1 MTFFFETYGCQ
12 MNKAESSAVERL
24 LLERGWTASDNEEAA
39 DLIIINTCSVRETAE
54 SRIRGRLGHYTALR
68 KQREKGGTA
77 PFVLT
82 VTGCMAERLKDKLQ
96 RDFPVVDYVIGNFE
110 KKRYA
115 DIAFSMEARGGKT
128 STLFIPKIK
137 DAGASTVKSSPPEV
151 KSAEEFSATV
161 SPGGEDFPDKP
172 VYSFA
177 PLSLEPGAF
186 QAFVPIMHGCNN
198 FCTYCIVPYVR
209 GREISRPVEE
219 IIKELD
225 MLSERNVR
233 EITLLGQNVN
243 SYRHTSYAGQKGH
256 PPQAGHT
263 EQAGLTQ
270 YTGQTKE
277 GRTIDFP
284 ALLERIAS
292 HLQKTSSSIEWVRF
306 MSSHPKDFSDALIR
320 VIRDY
325 PVICRHI
332 HLPVQHG
339 SSRILQKMNRRY
351 SREKYLDLVARIRA
365 ELPDVSLTSDILIGF
380 PGETEDD
387 FKQTLS
393 LMEQVRYEAAF
404 MYYYNPREGT
414 PACTYPAQVPVEEK
428 KRRLDEIIRVQQRI
442 TKEEITKRLG
452 TTVKVLAESPSR
464 DNKAELLGHTEQDG
478 RVVFAADESVKGTF
492 VKVRLESIQGNTFR
506 GTRIG

>member
-24 LLERGWTASDNEEAA
+24 LLERGWTASDSEEAA

-96 RDFPVVDYVIGNFE
+96 QDFPVVDYVIGNFE

-128 STLFIPKIK
+128 SPLFSPKIK
-137 DAGASTVKSSPPEV
+137 AAAASAVKSSPPEV
-151 KSAEEFSATV
+151 RSAKEFSATV
-161 SPGGEDFPDKP
+161 NPGGEDFPDKP

-243 SYRHTSYAGQKGH
+243 SYRHAVYAGQA
-256 PPQAGHT
+256 PQMHG
-263 EQAGLTQ
+263 G
-270 YTGQTKE
+270 
-277 GRTIDFP
+277 TIDFP

-325 PVICRHI
+325 PIICRHI

-351 SREKYLDLVARIRA
+351 SRETYLDLVARIRA

-452 TTVKVLAESPSR
+452 TTVKVLTESPSR

-506 GTRIG
+506 GTRVG

>member
-24 LLERGWTASDNEEAA
+24 LLERGWTASDSEEAA

-96 RDFPVVDYVIGNFE
+96 QDFPVVDYVIGNFE

-128 STLFIPKIK
+128 SPLFSPKIK
-137 DAGASTVKSSPPEV
+137 DAAASAVKNSPPEV
-151 KSAEEFSATV
+151 RSVKEFSATV
-161 SPGGEDFPDKP
+161 NPGGEDFPDKP

-243 SYRHTSYAGQKGH
+243 SYRH
-256 PPQAGHT
+256 AGHT
-263 EQAGLTQ
+263 EQG
-270 YTGQTKE
+270 GQAPQMHS
-277 GRTIDFP
+277 GTIDFP

-306 MSSHPKDFSDALIR
+306 MSSHPKDFSDELIR

-325 PVICRHI
+325 PIICRHI

-351 SREKYLDLVARIRA
+351 SRENYLDLVARIRA
-365 ELPDVSLTSDILIGF
+365 ALPDVSLTSDILIGF

-506 GTRIG
+506 GTRM

>member
-24 LLERGWTASDNEEAA
+24 LLERGWTASDSEEAA

-96 RDFPVVDYVIGNFE
+96 QDFPVVDYVIGNFE

-115 DIAFSMEARGGKT
+115 DIAFSMEARGGKK
-128 STLFIPKIK
+128 STLFSPKTQE
-137 DAGASTVKSSPPEV
+137 AAASAVKSSLPALKIV
-151 KSAEEFSATV
+151 QSAGAEGKDLCTEPIHKENTHVENS
-161 SPGGEDFPDKP
+161 GGEDFPDKP

-243 SYRHTSYAGQKGH
+243 SYRHAGYAGQA
-256 PPQAGHT
+256 PQMHG
-263 EQAGLTQ
+263 G
-270 YTGQTKE
+270 
-277 GRTIDFP
+277 TIDFP
-284 ALLERIAS
+284 ALLERIAF

-393 LMEQVRYEAAF
+393 LMELVRYEAAF

-414 PACTYPAQVPVEEK
+414 PACTYPAQVPIEEK

-478 RVVFAADESVKGTF
+478 RVVFAADENVKGTF

-506 GTRIG
+506 GTRM

>member
-12 MNKAESSAVERL
+12 MNKAESSAVEQL
-24 LLERGWTASDNEEAA
+24 LLARGWAASDSEETA

-54 SRIRGRLGHYTALR
+54 SRIRGRLGRYTALR

-96 RDFPVVDYVIGNFE
+96 QDFPVVDYVIGNFE

-115 DIAFSMEARGGKT
+115 DIAFSMEMRGEKAGILFSPKT
-128 STLFIPKIK
+128 QR
-137 DAGASTVKSSPPEV
+137 AAASAVKSSLPALKIVQPAGAGEKDLCTEPIHKENTHV
-151 KSAEEFSATV
+151 ENSGV
-161 SPGGEDFPDKP
+161 EDFPDKP

-198 FCTYCIVPYVR
+198 FCTYCIVPHVR

-219 IIKELD
+219 IITELD

-243 SYRHTSYAGQKGH
+243 SYK
-256 PPQAGHT
+256 QA
-263 EQAGLTQ
+263 EQA
-270 YTGQTKE
+270 E
-277 GRTIDFP
+277 SMDFP
-284 ALLERIAS
+284 ALLERIAV
-292 HLQKTSSSIEWVRF
+292 HLQKISSSIEWVRF

-351 SREKYLDLVARIRA
+351 SREAYLDLVARIRA
-365 ELPDVSLTSDILIGF
+365 ELPDVSLTTDILIGF
-380 PGETEDD
+380 PGETEED
-387 FKQTLS
+387 FEQTLS

-414 PACTYPAQVPVEEK
+414 PACTYPDQVPLEEK

-464 DNKAELLGHTEQDG
+464 DNTSELLGHTEQDG
-478 RVVFAADESVKGTF
+478 RVVFAADENVKGTF

-506 GTRIG
+506 GKRV

>member
-12 MNKAESSAVERL
+12 MNKAESSAVEQL
-24 LLERGWTASDNEEAA
+24 LLARGWAASDSEETA

-54 SRIRGRLGHYTALR
+54 SRIRGRLGRYTALR
-68 KQREKGGTA
+68 KQREKGGTS

-96 RDFPVVDYVIGNFE
+96 QDFPVVDYVIGNFE

-128 STLFIPKIK
+128 SPLFSPKIK
-137 DAGASTVKSSPPEV
+137 DAAASAAKSSPPEV
-151 KSAEEFSATV
+151 RSVKEFSATV
-161 SPGGEDFPDKP
+161 NPGGEDFPDKP

-243 SYRHTSYAGQKGH
+243 SYRHAGYAGQNGQA
-256 PPQAGHT
+256 PQMHG
-263 EQAGLTQ
+263 G
-270 YTGQTKE
+270 
-277 GRTIDFP
+277 TIDFP

-351 SREKYLDLVARIRA
+351 SRENYLDLVARIRA

-414 PACTYPAQVPVEEK
+414 PACTYPDQVPLEEK

-506 GTRIG
+506 GTRVG

>member
-24 LLERGWTASDNEEAA
+24 LLERGWTASDSEEGA

-96 RDFPVVDYVIGNFE
+96 HDFPVVDYVIGNFE

-137 DAGASTVKSSPPEV
+137 DAAASAVKSSPPKV
-151 KSAEEFSATV
+151 RSAEEFSATV
-161 SPGGEDFPDKP
+161 NPGGEDFPDKP

-243 SYRHTSYAGQKGH
+243 SYR
-256 PPQAGHT
+256 QAGHT
-263 EQAGLTQ
+263 EQG
-270 YTGQTKE
+270 GQAPQMQ
-277 GRTIDFP
+277 GDTIDFP

-351 SREKYLDLVARIRA
+351 NRENYLDLVARIRA
-365 ELPDVSLTSDILIGF
+365 ALPDVSLTSDILIGF

-387 FKQTLS
+387 FEQTLS

-506 GTRIG
+506 GSRVG

>member
-54 SRIRGRLGHYTALR
+54 SRIRGRLGYYTALR

-82 VTGCMAERLKDKLQ
+82 VTGCMAERLKEKLQ

-137 DAGASTVKSSPPEV
+137 DAGASTVKSSPPKV
-151 KSAEEFSATV
+151 RSAKEFSATV

-172 VYSFA
+172 AYSFA

-243 SYRHTSYAGQKGH
+243 SYKHEVYAGQA
-256 PPQAGHT
+256 PQMHG
-263 EQAGLTQ
+263 G
-270 YTGQTKE
+270 
-277 GRTIDFP
+277 TIDFP

-351 SREKYLDLVARIRA
+351 SRENYLDLVARIRA

-464 DNKAELLGHTEQDG
+464 DNKTELLGHTEQDG
-478 RVVFAADESVKGTF
+478 RVVFAADESVRGTF

-506 GTRIG
+506 GTRVG

>member
-24 LLERGWTASDNEEAA
+24 LLERGWTASDSEEAA

-96 RDFPVVDYVIGNFE
+96 QDFPVVDYVIGNFE

-128 STLFIPKIK
+128 SPLFTPKIK
-137 DAGASTVKSSPPEV
+137 DAAARAVKSSPPKV
-151 KSAEEFSATV
+151 RSAEEFSATV
-161 SPGGEDFPDKP
+161 NLGGEDFPDKP

-177 PLSLEPGAF
+177 PLSLEPEAF

-243 SYRHTSYAGQKGH
+243 SYRHAGYAGQA
-256 PPQAGHT
+256 PQMHGD
-263 EQAGLTQ
+263 
-270 YTGQTKE
+270 
-277 GRTIDFP
+277 TIDFP

-351 SREKYLDLVARIRA
+351 SRENYLDLVARIRA

-478 RVVFAADESVKGTF
+478 RVVFAADENVKGTF

-506 GTRIG
+506 GTRVG

>member
-24 LLERGWTASDNEEAA
+24 LLERGWTASDSEEAA

-96 RDFPVVDYVIGNFE
+96 QDFPVVDYVIGNFE

-115 DIAFSMEARGGKT
+115 DIALSMEARGGKT
-128 STLFIPKIK
+128 SPLFSPKIK
-137 DAGASTVKSSPPEV
+137 DAAARAAKSSPPKV
-151 KSAEEFSATV
+151 RSAKEFSATV
-161 SPGGEDFPDKP
+161 NPGGEDFPDKP

-243 SYRHTSYAGQKGH
+243 SYRHAVYAGQA
-256 PPQAGHT
+256 PQMHG
-263 EQAGLTQ
+263 G
-270 YTGQTKE
+270 
-277 GRTIDFP
+277 TIDFP

-442 TKEEITKRLG
+442 TKEEITKRRG

-478 RVVFAADESVKGTF
+478 RVVFAANESVKGTF

-506 GTRIG
+506 GTRVG

>member
-24 LLERGWTASDNEEAA
+24 LLERGWTASDSEEAA

-68 KQREKGGTA
+68 KQREKDGKA

-128 STLFIPKIK
+128 SPLFSPKIK
-137 DAGASTVKSSPPEV
+137 DAAASAVKSSPPKV
-151 KSAEEFSATV
+151 RSAKEFSATV
-161 SPGGEDFPDKP
+161 NPGGEDFPDRP

-243 SYRHTSYAGQKGH
+243 SYRHAGYAGQT
-256 PPQAGHT
+256 PQMHGD
-263 EQAGLTQ
+263 
-270 YTGQTKE
+270 
-277 GRTIDFP
+277 TIDFP

-306 MSSHPKDFSDALIR
+306 MSSHPKDSSDALIR

-351 SREKYLDLVARIRA
+351 SREKYLDLVTRIRA

-442 TKEEITKRLG
+442 TKEEISKRLG

-478 RVVFAADESVKGTF
+478 RVVFAANESVKGTF

-506 GTRIG
+506 GTRVG

>member
-24 LLERGWTASDNEEAA
+24 LLERGWTASDSEEAA

-96 RDFPVVDYVIGNFE
+96 QDFPVVDYVIGNFE

-128 STLFIPKIK
+128 SPLFSPKIK
-137 DAGASTVKSSPPEV
+137 DAAASAVKSSPPEER
-151 KSAEEFSATV
+151 SAKEFSATV
-161 SPGGEDFPDKP
+161 NPGGEDFPDKP

-243 SYRHTSYAGQKGH
+243 SYRHAVYAGQA
-256 PPQAGHT
+256 PQTGHT

-277 GRTIDFP
+277 GGTIDFP

-306 MSSHPKDFSDALIR
+306 MSSHPKDFSDELIR

-325 PVICRHI
+325 PIICRHI

-351 SREKYLDLVARIRA
+351 SRENYLDLVARIRA
-365 ELPDVSLTSDILIGF
+365 ALPDVSLTSDILIGF

-387 FKQTLS
+387 FEQTLS

-478 RVVFAADESVKGTF
+478 RVVFAADENVKGTF

-506 GTRIG
+506 GTRVG